1 MPRTTTI
8 PGLLL
13 LLSGCCAL
21 VYQVTWLRQL
31 RLVFGASTSANAAV
45 LAIFMGGLGLGG
57 LLLGRRADAHPR
69 PLALYGKLE
78 LAVALSAA
86 ASPWLVDG
94 VRLIYAGLGGTP
106 VLGTGP
112 GAVVRLLL
120 SAAVLGLPT
129 FLMGG
134 TLPAVVRAVC
144 GTDDVGRRS
153 LGLLYAMNTLGSVG
167 GALLA
172 TFVTIEAVGIRASL
186 WGAVAVNIAVAAT
199 AMALGRRFAVPPAE
213 EEPAAGAAEEPSA
226 PTGLILVSAGLT
238 GFAFLLMELVWYR
251 MLAPL
256 LGGSSY
262 SFGMILA
269 VALLGIGLGGLAYG
283 AFARRGRPTLLL
295 FAGTAAL
302 EAALVALPLALGD
315 DFALWVATLRPLGE
329 AGFSALVGVWGLI
342 AAAAILPAAIVSGFQ
357 FPLLVGLLGR
367 GGRSVGRQV
376 GLAYACNTLGSIVGS
391 LAGGFGLVP
400 LLGAVGAWRLV
411 VVLLSGLAAVALI
424 AGTDRRRT
432 PLLLVVLGVVLGLS
446 LASRPGPTAAWRHN
460 AIGAGRFTPDPDPAV
475 LADDLQAIRRSVK
488 WEADGIESSIALAS
502 TTGNAF
508 VIHGKVDGHVIGDAP
523 TNLWLGLLP
532 TLLHPDP
539 ARVLVIGLGT
549 GQTAGWAASDD
560 AEVVD
565 VIELEP
571 AIADVA
577 EACADSNRDALSR
590 EAITVHYGDAREWLM
605 STPEGYDVIISEPS
619 NPYRAGIASLF
630 SVEFYAAVDQRLDED
645 GLFLQWIQGYELSGE
660 TLAVALATLRAVFP
674 HVEVWEGASDGDLLL
689 VASQAPVDHDAARLT
704 ARLSQSPWREGLVY
718 GWRVEGLAGL
728 YAAYIGSTRLVDA
741 LSDGARLNTDDHPVI
756 EFGFAKH
763 VGASGGVSVENLRAM
778 SHSGGWSE
786 PPLSELPDIRART
799 EARHSK
805 AIAGRSPP
813 GMPGGVS
820 GPLADR
826 MAARVAWSE
835 GNLAGA
841 IAAWDRQ
848 TAPPQGPLDHL
859 LLGEGRAVLGDALA
873 LEHAAAL
880 ADLLPTEAALITAHL
895 AAASGDGSAAV
906 AHLRA
911 ALEHAGSD
919 PWVHPEAL
927 RRGLSLAT
935 SLSHQLGPEAAAVL
949 IEPMLNPFSV
959 GNLDEERRAT
969 AVRLAS
975 IAGFADYCARALA
988 TLEPHVPWHHGLL
1001 SSRVR
1006 CYEQTDHPLLPRAR
1020 AELARHASP

>member
-31 RLVFGASTSANAAV
+31 RLVFGASTAANAAV

-57 LLLGRRADAHPR
+57 LLLGRRADTHPH
-69 PLALYGKLE
+69 PLALYGRLE

-94 VRLIYAGLGGTP
+94 VRLVYAGLGGTP

-112 GAVVRLLL
+112 GTVVRLLL

-144 GTDDVGRRS
+144 GAEDVGRRS
-153 LGLLYAMNTLGSVG
+153 LGQLYAMNTLGSVG
-167 GALLA
+167 GAMLA
-172 TFVTIEAVGIRASL
+172 TFITIEAVGIRTSL
-186 WGAVAVNIAVAAT
+186 WGAVGVNLAVAVT
-199 AMALGRRFAVPPAE
+199 AMLLGRRSVVS
-213 EEPAAGAAEEPSA
+213 PAAPALPASTTASSA
-226 PTGLILVSAGLT
+226 PTGLVLVSAGLT

-315 DFALWVATLRPLGE
+315 DFALWVAGLRPLGE
-329 AGFSALVGVWGLI
+329 AGFSALVGVWGII

-367 GGRSVGRQV
+367 GGQSVGRQV

-391 LAGGFGLVP
+391 LAGGFGLIP

-411 VVLLSGLAAVALI
+411 VVLLSGLAAVAMFSG
-424 AGTDRRRT
+424 ADRRRT
-432 PLLLVVLGVVLGLS
+432 PMLAVVLGVVLGLS

-460 AIGAGRFTPDPDPAV
+460 AIGAGRFTPDPDPTV
-475 LADDLQAIRRSVK
+475 RADDLQAIRRSVM
-488 WEADGIESSIALAS
+488 WETDGIESSIALAS

-549 GQTAGWAASDD
+549 GQTAGWAASDA
-560 AEVVD
+560 AEVID

-577 EACADSNRDALSR
+577 AACADSNRDALR
-590 EAITVHYGDAREWLM
+590 RPELAVHYGDAREWLM
-605 STPEGYDVIISEPS
+605 STPERYDVIISEPS

-630 SVEFYAAVDQRLDED
+630 STEFYAAADQRLDDD

-660 TLAVALATLRAVFP
+660 TLAVALATLRTVFP
-674 HVEVWEGASDGDLLL
+674 HVEIWEGASDGDLLL
-689 VASQAPVDHDAARLT
+689 VASQAPVAHDAARLS
-704 ARLSQSPWREGLVY
+704 ARLAQSPWREGLVY

-728 YAAYIGSTRLVDA
+728 YAAYVGNTALVDA
-741 LSDGARLNTDDHPVI
+741 LSDGAPINTDDHPVI

-763 VGASGGVSVENLRAM
+763 VGASGGVSVENIRATA
-778 SHSGGWSE
+778 HSGRWDS
-786 PPLSELPDIRART
+786 PPNSALPDIRTRT

-813 GMPGGVS
+813 GVPAGVS

-835 GNLAGA
+835 GDLTGA

-848 TAPPQGPLDHL
+848 TAPAQGPLDHL
-859 LLGEGRAVLGDALA
+859 ILGEGRAALGDDRA

-880 ADLLPTEAALITAHL
+880 RELLPTEASLIAAHL
-895 AAASGDGSAAV
+895 AASSGAGTAAV
-906 AHLRA
+906 AHLQA
-911 ALEHAGSD
+911 ALVHAASD

-927 RRGLSLAT
+927 RRGLALAAA
-935 SLSHQLGPEAAAVL
+935 LSQQLGPEAAAML
-949 IEPMLNPFSV
+949 IEPVLEPFSV

-969 AVRLAS
+969 ALRLAT
-975 IAGFADYCARALA
+975 IAGFDDYCARAFA
-988 TLEPHVPWHHGLL
+988 TLEPHVPLHPGLL
-1001 SSRVR
+1001 NSRVR
-1006 CYEQTDHPLLPRAR
+1006 CYELTEHPLLPRAR
-1020 AELARHASP
+1020 AEQSRHLSQ